1 MGEKEIF
8 LLFLL
13 TFCLFIFGLQATV
26 EDVDTLA
33 NTEITDCCSII
44 IAAN

>member
-26 EDVDTLA
+26 ADPNMMA
-33 NTEITDCCSII
+33 NVETKSCCDIF